1 MLMYVI
7 YIKNNMQYLLNES
20 KILIFVYNDDQK
32 VYIYI
37 YRERETIN
45 CPREHSSVGMDN
57 A

>member
-1 MLMYVI
+1 MYVI